1 MSGITV
7 EPIRLLLVEDD
18 EADIL
23 LAQRAFERANIW
35 NKVDVVRDG
44 RETLEYLRNQGPY
57 ADKAK
62 YPRPGL
68 ILLDLNLPGIDGREV
83 LDTMYKDPN
92 LKTIPVVIVSTSDYE
107 RDIEYG
113 RARDVQHYI
122 IKPIQVDNILE
133 TCSAVHDFRIVLGR
147 VPT

>member
-44 RETLEYLRNQGPY
+44 RETLEYLRNQGAY
-57 ADKAK
+57 ADKTK
-62 YPRPGL
+62 YPRPGI
-68 ILLDLNLPGIDGREV
+68 ILLDLNLPGVDGREV

-92 LKTIPVVIVSTSDYE
+92 LKSIPVVIVSTSDYE

-133 TCSAVHDFRIVLGR
+133 TCSAVHDFRIVLAR
-147 VPT
+147 VPA